1 MGRRGGFVTVV
12 YRETDDVSGDTEIE
26 VDIESGRGYI
36 SINRDDGQYVS
47 IYLKRPGE
55 LAKAIL
61 KELW

>member
-1 MGRRGGFVTVV
+1 MTVV
-12 YRETDDVSGDTEIE
+12 YRETDDVSGSTEIE
-26 VDIESGRGYI
+26 VYIENGRGYI
-36 SINRDDGQYVS
+36 TLEREGGESIT